1 MPRRLALPLAI
12 ATALAMSACASGG
25 AVSPPTA
32 GDSGMAGTS
41 SESAEGSTQTAADQ
55 QAAGQQSVARDA
67 AAAEEQAAEAEALV
81 APEPSVGLDDGED
94 GLPEHSGASVDDVL
108 RLGGVATWIDPPA
121 RIALSLPA
129 SSGCWALAGPL
140 TAESA
145 TALAVQVEQPQVC
158 GAPDAARTYVLQ
170 VPADVDADAALQLTV
185 TGLPEPLVL
194 TLPAP

>member
-1 MPRRLALPLAI
+1 
-12 ATALAMSACASGG
+12 MSACTSAG
-25 AVSPPTA
+25 AVSPPSA
-32 GDSGMAGTS
+32 GEPGMAGTS
-41 SESAEGSTQTAADQ
+41 SESAEESTQTAADQ

-67 AAAEEQAAEAEALV
+67 AAAEEQEAEAQAQAEAMV
-81 APEPSVGLDDGED
+81 APEPSVSLDDGED

-140 TAESA
+140 TAQSA

-158 GAPDAARTYVLQ
+158 GAPDAARTYTLL